1 MKPKPQRFWA
11 VVTPHGRIDYQ
22 SLMIFRLNAKLSLRL
37 QHQGVGRVVR
47 GGQFRLRGATAKGA
61 EHDVVVPLDD
71 ISSLMCAIGKLSER
85 VKDLVDNERHTHRWA
100 RSKLAAAWRELDAAV
115 GKEAQP

>member
-1 MKPKPQRFWA
+1 MKKPR
-11 VVTPHGRIDYQ
+11 V
-22 SLMIFRLNAKLSLRL
+22 LRL
-37 QHQGVGRVVR
+37 QHVYIERD

-71 ISSLMCAIGKLSER
+71 ISSLMCAIGKLSAR